1 MQRRIILSCQSWI
14 ATSAKSDGKQNNNS
28 QLEMNFG
35 NKLEGTLASLYTA
48 ETVTDIASADRP
60 RVWLLQPTGERNV
73 LLNWGLWV
81 SVVYWFKINHQC
93 TNTLFMIH

>member
-14 ATSAKSDGKQNNNS
+14 ATSAKSDGKQNNKS

-48 ETVTDIASADRP
+48 ETVTDA
-60 RVWLLQPTGERNV
+60 GERNV